1 MPSRSFF
8 SPSAFLLSGCSSD
21 RILHPNFANRYSRAF
36 ANPRRSVG
44 EGTHTMI
51 PGFTEVVVSAYGIG
65 LFVGLMALLTR
76 GGR

>member
-1 MPSRSFF
+1 
-8 SPSAFLLSGCSSD
+8 
-21 RILHPNFANRYSRAF
+21 
-36 ANPRRSVG
+36 
-44 EGTHTMI
+44 MI